1 MSNLWTFGDSFTF
14 GYGCRKFLGNA
25 AAPYNLKYSNY
36 IDNTRPIWA
45 EHVATTLGLN
55 LLNYGVNGISND
67 HIIDYVFDN
76 MAKFKNEDIIV
87 IQISTSAR
95 YDFPFV
101 KEQKL
106 FGGWEIDERDNIYD
120 PQNKSPFFFKTIFST
135 NIARDFENSGEDV
148 LTFSTGETNKKGLK
162 LSKEKYELIK
172 YFFTEIK
179 STKKYYERKV
189 WRIIKISDFLRSL
202 GFQVYIIHED
212 YWPNMYDQP
221 KNLISTS
228 EDGIL
233 QKIIR
238 DKHTIMHDTNSVIV
252 DYHPSYDG
260 HLSIAESIIKHIN
273 ENTNLYNT

>member
-1 MSNLWTFGDSFTF
+1 MNNLWTFGDSFTF
-14 GYGCRKFLGNA
+14 GYGCRKFPGHS
-25 AAPYNLKYSNY
+25 AAPYNIKYANY
-36 IDNTRPIWA
+36 IDLNKPIWA
-45 EHVATTLGLN
+45 EHVASTLGLE

-76 MAKFKNEDIIV
+76 MSKFKVGDIII

-106 FGGWEIDERDNIYD
+106 FGGWEIDDRDNIYD
-120 PQNKSPFFFKTIFST
+120 PHNKSPFFFKTVFTT
-135 NIARDFENSGEDV
+135 NIVRDFENGGEDA

-162 LSKEKYELIK
+162 LNKEKYDLIK
-172 YFFTEIK
+172 YFFTEFI
-179 STKKYYERKV
+179 STKKYYERQV
-189 WRIIKISDFLRSL
+189 WRFIKLYEFLTSL
-202 GFQVYIIHED
+202 GFQIYIIHED
-212 YWPNMYDQP
+212 YWPSMYEQP
-221 KNLISTS
+221 KNLITTS

-238 DKHTIMHDTNSVIV
+238 DKHTIMHDTNSLIV

-260 HLSIAESIIKHIN
+260 HLAIAESILKHIN